1 MLGLIAFI
9 SFLSAMPIANWLIHN
24 VGTVC
29 TPRGVCLI
37 PVWPGIMSPSGVLVI
52 GLAFVAR
59 DFLQREWGPRW
70 ALAAIALGAAIS
82 GMISPPALVIA
93 SVAAFAL
100 SELSDFA
107 VYTPLR
113 KRGFVLAVAASSV
126 VGLMVDSVLFLW
138 LAFGSLDHIDGQI
151 IGKLWMVLSA
161 SVLIYGSQRFSAA
174 HETV

>member
-1 MLGLIAFI
+1 MLGLASFVA
-9 SFLSAMPIANWLIHN
+9 FLSAMPIANWLIKN
-24 VGTVC
+24 VGVTCV
-29 TPRGVCLI
+29 PNGPCLI

-82 GMISPPALVIA
+82 GMISPPALVVA
-93 SVAAFAL
+93 SAAAFAL

-113 KRGFVLAVAASSV
+113 KRGFALAVAASSV
-126 VGLMVDSVLFLW
+126 VGLVVDSVLFLW
-138 LAFGSLDHIDGQI
+138 LAFGSLDHIEGQI
-151 IGKLWMVLSA
+151 IGKMWMVLAA
-161 SVLIYGSQRFSAA
+161 SLLIYGSHRAA
-174 HETV
+174 ARATV

>member
-1 MLGLIAFI
+1 MLGLASFVA
-9 SFLSAMPIANWLIHN
+9 FLSAMPIANWLIKN
-24 VGTVC
+24 VGVTCV
-29 TPRGVCLI
+29 PNGPCLI

-70 ALAAIALGAAIS
+70 ALAAIALGAVIS
-82 GMISPPALVIA
+82 GMISPPALVVA
-93 SVAAFAL
+93 SAAAFAL

-113 KRGFVLAVAASSV
+113 KRGFALAVAASSV

-138 LAFGSLDHIDGQI
+138 LAFGSLDHIEGQI
-151 IGKLWMVLSA
+151 IGKMWMVLAA
-161 SVLIYGSQRFSAA
+161 SLLIYGSHRAA
-174 HETV
+174 ARATV